1 MKITRDEKTRL
12 LKKLCENMQKIDPLE
27 LPALAYQLFSL
38 CSSAAQIFIPLFS
51 LNHYFHNNYYRKVF
65 SDLASEQTNFDS
77 IEEFSEKE
85 LSEAQ
90 DTILYHLSTCTEFN
104 FSENQIVTQFRV
116 FVEEV
121 FA

>member
-12 LKKLCENMQKIDPLE
+12 LKKLCENIQKFEPLE

-38 CSSAAQIFIPLFS
+38 CSSAAHVFIPLFS
-51 LNHYFHNNYYRKVF
+51 FNHYFHNNYYKKVF
-65 SDLASEQTNFDS
+65 SDLASEHTNFDS

-85 LSEAQ
+85 LCEAQ

-104 FSENQIVTQFRV
+104 FSETNIVNQFRV
-116 FVEEV
+116 G
-121 FA
+121 